1 MDLKLKGLNAIVTGG
16 TKGIGRAIAET
27 LAGEGANV
35 AICARNADDV
45 AATVKALQAK
55 GVKATGAA
63 VDVTGGGLAPWVK
76 SAAETLGGIDIV
88 VANVSALAGGAAEQ
102 EWQDSFN
109 VDVMATVRTVDATL
123 PFLLKSKHA
132 SLVAI
137 SSVAAVEVAR
147 GVRAYTAM
155 KAAVIAYISSVAA
168 TYADQGLRAN
178 TVSPGTIYFE
188 GGVWHKRQVNQP
200 AMYEGAL
207 KRNPMGRMGTP
218 QEVANAT
225 VFLASPAASFISGA
239 NLIVD
244 GKITQRV
251 QF

>member
-1 MDLKLKGLNAIVTGG
+1 MDLGLQGLNAIVTGG

-35 AICARNADDV
+35 GICARNAAEV
-45 AATVKALQAK
+45 AAAVKALQSR

-63 VDVTGGGLAPWVK
+63 VDVTGSGLAPWVK
-76 SAAETLGGIDIV
+76 SAAEALGGIDIV
-88 VANVSALAGGAAEQ
+88 IANVSALAGGAAEQ

-123 PFLLKSKHA
+123 PFLQKSKHA
-132 SLVAI
+132 SIVAI
-137 SSVAAVEVAR
+137 SSVAAVEVPR
-147 GVRAYTAM
+147 GVRAYTAA
-155 KAAVIAYISSVAA
+155 KAAVIAYVSSVAA

-188 GGVWHKRQVNQP
+188 GGVWHKRQLNQP

-218 QEVANAT
+218 QEVANAA

>member
-147 GVRAYTAM
+147 GVRAYTAV